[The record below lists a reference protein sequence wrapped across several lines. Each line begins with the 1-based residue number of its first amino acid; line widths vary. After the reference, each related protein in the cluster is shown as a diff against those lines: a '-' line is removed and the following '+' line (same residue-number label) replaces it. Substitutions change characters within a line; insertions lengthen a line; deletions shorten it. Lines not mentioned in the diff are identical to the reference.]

1 MIVVISD
8 EAEADI
14 ADGSWFDE
22 LRQAGVD
29 GYFHSCMVAD
39 IDSPSVY
46 GGIHKVVNGYHR
58 NLSVRFPF
66 TIYYRVDDQT
76 VTVAAILD
84 SRREPTWIRRRLD
97 G

>member
-29 GYFHSCMVAD
+29 GYFHSCMIAD

-46 GGIHKVVNGYHR
+46 GGFIKSSMVIIET
-58 NLSVRFPF
+58 FPF
-66 TIYYRVDDQT
+66 GFR
-76 VTVAAILD
+76 
-84 SRREPTWIRRRLD
+84 SRSTTASMIRR
-97 G
+97 